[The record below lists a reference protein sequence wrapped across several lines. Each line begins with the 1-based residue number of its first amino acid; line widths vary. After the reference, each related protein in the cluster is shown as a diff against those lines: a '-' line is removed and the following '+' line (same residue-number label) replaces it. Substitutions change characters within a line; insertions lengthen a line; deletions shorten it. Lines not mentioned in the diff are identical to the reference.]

1 MAFALQ
7 YVLAMETLAI
17 AQLTSITGGAGK
29 TQSYDSFAKDLKDG
43 LRDDYKSLVCKGAGL
58 KGGTELAGQVYGD
71 KASDADKIRASEM
84 LTKYCNGGANLPAAA
99 PAFPF

>member
-1 MAFALQ
+1 MQ
-7 YVLAMETLAI
+7 TLSNEELSLI
-17 AQLTSITGGAGK
+17 AGGAG
-29 TQSYDSFAKDLKDG
+29 QSYDGFAKDLKND
-43 LRDDYKSLVCKGAGL
+43 LRADYKSLVCKGAGL
-58 KGGTELAGQVYGD
+58 KGGTELASQVYGD